1 MFDCFSDFGTIQ
13 KDPCC
18 AGTYFDSEFLKF
30 TACDLGFAD
39 PALYEFHSESFDKEY
54 RRDKYRKNLKSL
66 ALQRKKD
73 LNSAKKHGS
82 KERVAMRKQKDED
95 MNSESAIG
103 GFARNSSDEMYRR
116 YRAFCDNVDTEAS
129 TQKALALLED
139 FFLLYFALKDCTS
152 MTQFMS
158 IMTIWL
164 KSKCK
169 VDSVKTLFEIAFGV
183 DTQEKVMALLLAPFI
198 SKKFATEGLSE
209 DSFSEFSSESNSEE
223 KKHIFLRFKDA
234 LGALSSSTK
243 DVRSSPLF
251 NQISALISTVLALGF
266 LSDTRTLRVSV
277 KGMDLFRFNAAKG
290 HKSCADLIEVCI
302 ETLKFLVEKG
312 YTCFTEGNAN
322 AFFMCVDDGLKFDQD
337 YVRITSQ
344 QGYVSEQDWVP
355 SPWLDQSD
363 YEQDLLNCIENCEII
378 LKSAPKGDRYLVSR
392 RLETLKKCLVDFTQ
406 TYKCKSGLRPAPFSF
421 VVKGTSS
428 IGKSTIVNNL
438 ITFAL
443 QTCAKKEGKENYIV
457 NPDVICTLNE
467 MDKYHSD
474 YQGHTQAVLLDDL
487 GNANPDT
494 IDVNPTVNIINFN
507 NNIKRTAILAEA
519 ELKGKR
525 SLQPRVLA
533 ATTNVDMENLSR
545 HFSLEPLSVLRRF
558 NVHIEATV
566 RPDWCK
572 PGTTFIDGL
581 KLKTA
586 AEEGNL
592 FPDAWTFNVFE
603 YIGQT
608 KSKDNKKHQPFI
620 KRYLK
625 DCKGKMLKGVGV
637 PELLELFRDYIPDF
651 IESQKSVVSSSKKV
665 YCQTLCPHGV
675 FKSTCRCCQAA
686 SLESSDS
693 LKQKLVAKEEQIDQL
708 RESFPS
714 PVSLKTSE
722 STASLRGTKTIS
734 ELRELKR
741 RKEKKVLNLI
751 KESRDKRSSSLTS
764 ESMSSE
770 SLSET
775 YEDIKSAISRLSF
788 VPNFDI
794 LGYLP
799 KFLLRSRVMNY
810 LVTYRTVKENRR
822 MFQWMNLFGLAV
834 YSATSIYMPEMSLS
848 VVSTI
853 ISANMFMFSLR
864 KQQLWDRL
872 NACHDTI
879 PRLIN
884 SINEN
889 QKRVGKV
896 VVYFAAGV
904 LALYSAYRAMC
915 GLLKLGRPT
924 SQSDSVLNEDLTEIA
939 ENVWRPVPMAPLPSG
954 VKSGH
959 SYNDISHCVK
969 NQLAS
974 VISLDS
980 VRGRKAS
987 FNGLFVDSNMMLIPY
1002 HERPMNK
1009 VTFCIKMIGGN
1020 SVTGKDFNVNL
1031 TAADCIPVGTMGETD
1046 VGLVYVGSSGD
1057 MRDLVKF
1064 FPTGHSDH
1072 LTTTGMLW
1080 KGEDGNLMER
1090 KCQFQQRTTL
1100 TTKEGNRHTHG
1111 FYYRMTLPSFHGLC
1125 GAVHVS
1131 ETKAKSFIAG
1141 FHLAGTSRV
1150 GSVSAGGALTQQ
1162 EIRDAIEL
1170 TQTLHPS
1177 HVKAAN
1183 TGVYESEA
1191 YGIKYPIDERVSMK
1205 SPTRFMSVHKKQA
1218 QIDVFGTLPSSHFV
1232 NPKSSVIKSP
1242 ISDAVA
1248 ECCGVENQWGPPP
1261 NCRRKGQ
1268 LNSQPLWAP
1277 YQVYLDGVSEATQEF
1292 STEVMDRSIND
1303 YLNQIYRYAKTPRG
1317 KAALDQIEL
1326 LDPVSVASGNK
1337 VKFID
1342 AMKPNTSM
1350 GFPVNKPKR
1359 GFLVDLD
1366 PEEYPERECPR
1377 ILDDVTMSI
1386 AEVARTYY
1394 AIGQR
1399 TFPIFKACTKDEPTK
1414 MSKAKTRV
1422 FQAAPVSLQYNL
1434 RRSCL
1439 PIWAFLSSSPIYSE
1453 CAVGVNSQGCA
1464 WNELDCF
1471 LTSFG
1476 EDRIVAGDFKAY
1488 DQHMSARMVLISYYV
1503 VEQIAK
1509 LAGYSDEECKLIR
1522 GMATDV
1528 AYPVMSL
1535 NGELIKLYGSN
1546 PSGQNGTVYTN
1557 SIVNSIY
1564 QRCVFFTLYP
1574 EFKGNFQDAVHLLT
1588 YGDDNKMGIS
1598 PDFPRY
1604 NHTEMQKVYATASI
1618 EYTMADKEAES
1629 IPLINHTEAD
1639 FLKRKSRFEP
1649 KYTYVNNFGHRYK
1662 GMWLAMLEDDS
1673 IFKSL
1678 HSNLASSSDVSPT
1691 RVACQAIDTALRE
1704 WWFHGREVFEFRR
1717 NQMIEVIGK
1726 AGLADVVPKSV
1737 YDSFDKKEA
1746 DWMIKYGVEYVSDHE
1761 E

>member
-1 MFDCFSDFGTIQ
+1 MPELIIPKIFFSWYRSFQTGNWTYIIMFDCFSDFGTIPEN
-13 KDPCC
+13 PCC
-18 AGTYFDSEFLKF
+18 AGYYFDSEFLMF

-39 PALYEFHSESFDKEY
+39 PALYDFYSESEEKSY
-54 RRDKYRKNLKSL
+54 RREKYRKHMKAL
-66 ALQRKKD
+66 ARERQKD
-73 LNSAKKHGS
+73 FNRAKKCGS
-82 KERVAMRKQKDED
+82 KERAAKRKQKEED
-95 MNSESAIG
+95 MNSESALG
-103 GFARNSSDEMYRR
+103 GFARDSCDEMYRR
-116 YRAFCDNVDTEAS
+116 YRLFRDNLDTEAS

-169 VDSVKTLFEIAFGV
+169 VDSVKTLFEVAFGV
-183 DTQEKVMALLLAPFI
+183 DTQEKVMALLLAPFV
-198 SKKFATEGLSE
+198 KKELTTEELSE
-209 DSFSEFSSESNSEE
+209 KADDILSDFSDSDLSEFSSESASEE
-223 KKHIFLRFKDA
+223 KKHIFLQFKDA
-234 LGALSSSTK
+234 LGALSNTSK

-251 NQISALISTVLALGF
+251 NQISALVSTVLALGF
-266 LSDTRTLRVSV
+266 LSDTKTLRVSV

-290 HKSCADLIEVCI
+290 HKNCADLLEVCI
-302 ETLKFLVEKG
+302 DTLKFLVEKG
-312 YTCFTEGNAN
+312 YACFVNGNTD
-322 AFFMCVDDGLKFDQD
+322 AFFMSTDDGLKFDQD

-344 QGYVSEQDWVP
+344 QGYVREQDWIP

-363 YEQDLLNCIENCEII
+363 YEQDLLNCIENCEIL
-378 LKSAPKGDRYLVSR
+378 LKSAPKGERYLVAR
-392 RLETLKKCLVDFTQ
+392 RLETLKKCHVDFTQ

-443 QTCAKKEGKENYIV
+443 QTCAKKEGKEDYIV

-494 IDVNPTVNIINFN
+494 VDVNPTVNIINFN
-507 NNIKRTAILAEA
+507 NNIKRTAIMAEA

-525 SLQPRVLA
+525 ALQPRVLA

-558 NVHIEATV
+558 NIHIEATV
-566 RPDWCK
+566 RPEWCK
-572 PGTTFIDGL
+572 PGTTFIDGA
-581 KLKTA
+581 KLKAA
-586 AEEGNL
+586 AEEDNL
-592 FPDAWTFNVFE
+592 FPDAWTFDIYE
-603 YIGQT
+603 YIGET
-608 KSKDNKKHQPFI
+608 KSKENKKHQQFS

-625 DCKGKMLKGVGV
+625 DRDGKPLKRVGV
-637 PELLELFRDYIPDF
+637 TELLELFRDFIPRYVD
-651 IESQKSVVSSSKKV
+651 SQKSVVSSSKKV
-665 YCQTLCPHGV
+665 YSQTLCPHGV
-675 FKSTCRCCQAA
+675 FKSTCRCCQA
-686 SLESSDS
+686 
-693 LKQKLVAKEEQIDQL
+693 
-708 RESFPS
+708 
-714 PVSLKTSE
+714 
-722 STASLRGTKTIS
+722 
-734 ELRELKR
+734 
-741 RKEKKVLNLI
+741 
-751 KESRDKRSSSLTS
+751 
-764 ESMSSE
+764 MSSE
-770 SLSET
+770 SLTES
-775 YEDIKSAISRLSF
+775 YEDVKAAISRLSF

-799 KFLLRSRVMNY
+799 NFVLRSRVMNY

-822 MFQWMNLFGLAV
+822 MFQWMNLCGFAACV
-834 YSATSIYMPEMSLS
+834 ATSVLMPERSFSVLS
-848 VVSTI
+848 TVVG
-853 ISANMFMFSLR
+853 ANLFMFSLR

-884 SINEN
+884 SINED
-889 QKRVGKV
+889 QKRVGKMI
-896 VVYFAAGV
+896 VYFAAGV
-904 LALYSAYRAMC
+904 LALYSAYRMMN
-915 GLLKLGRPT
+915 GLMKLGRPT
-924 SQSDSVLNEDLTEIA
+924 SQSDSVLNEDLTELT
-939 ENVWRPVPMAPLPSG
+939 ENVWKPVSIAPLPSG
-954 VKSGH
+954 LKDGH
-959 SYNDISHCVK
+959 SFNDISFCVER
-969 NQLAS
+969 QLAS
-974 VISLDS
+974 VTVLDS
-980 VRGRKAS
+980 IRGRKAS

-1002 HERPMNK
+1002 HERPKNK

-1020 SVTGKDFNVNL
+1020 SVSGKNFNVSL
-1031 TAADCIPVGTMGETD
+1031 TAADCTPVGKVGETD
-1046 VGLVYVGSSGD
+1046 IGLVYIGNSGD
-1057 MRDLVKF
+1057 MKSLIKF
-1064 FPTGHSDH
+1064 FPSSHSEH

-1080 KGEDGNLMER
+1080 KSEDGALMER
-1090 KCQFQQRTTL
+1090 KCKFQQRAYL
-1100 TTKEGNRHTHG
+1100 TTKEGNRHANG
-1111 FYYRMTLPSFHGLC
+1111 FFYRMTLPSFYGLC
-1125 GAVHVS
+1125 GAIHVS
-1131 ETKAKSFIAG
+1131 DTKSKSFIAG
-1141 FHLAGTSRV
+1141 MHLAGTSRV
-1150 GSVSAGGALTQQ
+1150 GSMSAGGALTQQ
-1162 EIRDAIEL
+1162 EIRDAISL
-1170 TQTLHPS
+1170 TQVNHPS

-1191 YGIKYPIDERVSMK
+1191 YGIEYPIEESISKK
-1205 SPTRFMSVHKKQA
+1205 SPTRFMSLEKKQA
-1218 QIDVFGTLPSSHFV
+1218 QVDVFGTLPSSHFV
-1232 NPKSSVIKSP
+1232 KPKSSVIKSP

-1277 YQVYLDGVSEATQEF
+1277 YQKYLDGVSEATQEF
-1292 STEVMDRSIND
+1292 PTEVMDRSIND
-1303 YLNQIYRYAKTPRG
+1303 YLNQIYRYARTPRG
-1317 KAALDQIEL
+1317 KAALEQVSV
-1326 LDPVSVASGNK
+1326 LDPVAVASGNK

-1350 GFPVNKPKR
+1350 GFPINRPKR
-1359 GFLVDLD
+1359 EFLVDLD
-1366 PEEYPERECPR
+1366 PEEFPERECPR
-1377 ILDDVTMSI
+1377 MLDDVTMSI
-1386 AEVARTYY
+1386 AETARTFY
-1394 AIGQR
+1394 AMGKR

-1414 MSKAKTRV
+1414 MSKVKTRV

-1439 PIWAFLSSSPIYSE
+1439 PVWAFLSSSPIYSE

-1464 WNELDCF
+1464 WNELDRF

-1476 EDRIVAGDFKAY
+1476 QDRIVAGDFKAY
-1488 DQHMSARMVLISYYV
+1488 DQHMSARMVLISYYI

-1528 AYPVMSL
+1528 AYPMMSL

-1574 EFKGNFQDAVHLLT
+1574 KYEGNFQDAVHLLT

-1598 PDFPRY
+1598 PGFPKY
-1604 NHTEMQKVYATASI
+1604 NHTEMQKVYASVGI
-1618 EYTMADKEAES
+1618 EYTMAEKEAES
-1629 IPLINHTEAD
+1629 VPLINHTEAD

-1649 KYTYVNNFGHRYK
+1649 KFTYVNNFGYRYK
-1662 GMWLAMLEDDS
+1662 GMWLAMLDEGS

-1678 HSNLASSSDVSPT
+1678 HSNLASSTVSPIE
-1691 RVACQAIDTALRE
+1691 VACQAIDGALRE
-1704 WWFHGREVFEFRR
+1704 WWFHGREIFELRQK
-1717 NQMIEVIGK
+1717 QMIQVISK
-1726 AGLADVVPKSV
+1726 TGLTDVVSQSV
-1737 YDSFDKKEA
+1737 FDSFDKREA
-1746 DWMIKYGVEYVSDHE
+1746 DWMIKYGVEYVSDLE